1 VIQPCPFLIVIYL
14 NLYSLIHIELTSHTE
29 LSAENGKRK
38 LFLVIS
44 SDKGLCGGIHSSVT
58 KFTRRTIASTESPVD
73 PNSPIMVVGDK
84 SKAQLSRVLGSN
96 LVLSFSQI
104 GRDIPTFADAAGVAD
119 LIKTS
124 GVEYDSVVI
133 VYNKFVSAISYE
145 AAMVEIGGESSIS
158 TACESMA

>member
-1 VIQPCPFLIVIYL
+1 VIQPCPFLIIIYP
-14 NLYSLIHIELTSHTE
+14 NPYSLVHAELTSHTE